1 MQRAEW
7 TEKDWRMCFNCD
19 STEVY
24 YHHPPLKIAVCED
37 CYKKLGWTA
46 KDKVCYQVR
55 ECDDDDEQEFSI
67 IENEDGVFNFT
78 LGEAEDLFEM
88 MKEERWGAKLR
99 LVKVQW
105 CSEKYC
111 DGDDEIE
118 VVSKNY

>member
-1 MQRAEW
+1 MCK
-7 TEKDWRMCFNCD
+7 EK
-19 STEVY
+19 E
-24 YHHPPLKIAVCED
+24 
-37 CYKKLGWTA
+37 
-46 KDKVCYQVR
+46 CYQVR
-55 ECDDDDEQEFSI
+55 ECDEELEGEFSI

-78 LGEAEDLFEM
+78 LEDAEEFFEA

-105 CSEKYC
+105 CSQKYY